1 MHVYL
6 TIRIIGTFYISSL
19 RIKTTE
25 ILCCATVL
33 YFKQQHS
40 RVAAQPCLDYTG
52 IMCICTFTILEGTI
66 VFEHG
71 SLVSACMAIQL
82 LYTFLPIRLYVCIA
96 VHTYIH
102 TYMHIQMN
110 IYGPWDLH
118 IQWCTSKYCTPSARM
133 IRATRTIFLIGWL
146 HSEWFESIRHYYSI
160 NVRDYRVQRCCISH
174 PHCFSI
180 KCILYQLTFYLFTVY
195 EYIIK
200 I

>member
-102 TYMHIQMN
+102 ICIFKWIYMAHGI
-110 IYGPWDLH
+110 
-118 IQWCTSKYCTPSARM
+118 C
-133 IRATRTIFLIGWL
+133 IFNGVRVNTAPPQQ
-146 HSEWFESIRHYYSI
+146 EWFEPRGQSSWS
-160 NVRDYRVQRCCISH
+160 DDCIQNDLSRLGITAVL
-174 PHCFSI
+174 FN
-180 KCILYQLTFYLFTVY
+180 KCTWLSRAKMLH
-195 EYIIK
+195 
-200 I
+200 